1 MDSADTKFHTP
12 RKERLEKIARGV
24 RNKLTFRHLWRT
36 IRRFLPIINWLPQ
49 YEWKRSFFGDLS
61 GGLTMAVFAV
71 PRGIAQASIT
81 GVDPVYGLYTAIF
94 PSFIYIF
101 FGTSK
106 HNSLVADILSVQCSQ
121 PPYLSLHVII
131 ISTPI
136 SGGFVVLS
144 LMTRAAIE
152 KVMLMQASMNTW
164 DNSTTD
170 IFNTT
175 NPNHFAMPFEPD
187 GMNETDF
194 EFTNDEI
201 NANVWE
207 ASQDSVKPI
216 EVAATLVFL
225 SACIQ
230 VNLMNFSDNPLGTL
244 LITYFYLQILMG
256 ILRFE
261 HLTCYFSQ
269 QVMSG
274 FVVGGCVHVF
284 FAQIGDILGIQLE
297 KRAGPGYL
305 YYRVQDLFTHLN
317 ETKPATVTMSAM
329 SITFLLFG
337 KEILQPWLSQIF
349 LFPIPYDLI
358 LAIVAITATNFAELA
373 DRHQIIVVG
382 NIPTRFPPPS
392 LPRFDLLPSVCIDAL
407 SIAAIAVAIHVTV
420 AKIVEKRYEYN
431 IKCGQE
437 FYALGFVG
445 LLSSLFPVFP
455 VTSGFVRTVI
465 GKAVG
470 GCTQLTSLFSAL
482 ALVSVI
488 LYIGPALEYLP
499 KCVLASMIMVTMKSY
514 ILKFTELRKLWP
526 VFKIDCLIWIM
537 SMLLTICYD
546 MAEGL
551 ALAIAFA
558 LLTTIFRNQWLRWHV
573 LSKND
578 DGDFRETK
586 KRQLEF
592 IEGDTCIF
600 RLDGPLIFTSVD
612 RFVVT
617 LRECVKKWRQKHSQR
632 SFVTIEEMNRQ
643 CAQHMSISGFSQE
656 YGTEHEITDEE
667 QLEPGDS
674 NESNNK
680 RSSTSNVD
688 LAQRKPLKYEF
699 SLVIDCSGFP
709 YVDYLGL
716 DTIKKMYTELSRDGI
731 DVYLAEAREDL
742 RKMFEQTDF
751 YKVVDRAQ
759 LFTHLSDAVNASEEK
774 RKQSSVVLPDSQQIE
789 QQDSE
794 NDTKVVD
801 VVASDEAIVDLKL
814 QLAIGI

>member
-12 RKERLEKIARGV
+12 RKERLEKIVRGV

-94 PSFIYIF
+94 PSFMYIF

-106 HNSLVADILSVQCSQ
+106 HNSL
-121 PPYLSLHVII
+121 
-131 ISTPI
+131 
-136 SGGFVVLS
+136 GGFVVLS

-164 DNSTTD
+164 DNSTMD
-170 IFNTT
+170 IFNAT
-175 NPNHFAMPFEPD
+175 NPNHNLSTFPMPFEPD
-187 GMNETDF
+187 SMNETDF

-207 ASQDSVKPI
+207 ASQHSVKPI

-225 SACIQ
+225 SACI
-230 VNLMNFSDNPLGTL
+230 
-244 LITYFYLQILMG
+244 QILMG

-305 YYRVQDLFTHLN
+305 YYRVQDLLTHLN
-317 ETKPATVTMSAM
+317 ETKAATVTMSAM

-392 LPRFDLLPSVCIDAL
+392 LPRFDLLPSICIDAL

-431 IKCGQE
+431 IKCGQ
-437 FYALGFVG
+437 
-445 LLSSLFPVFP
+445 
-455 VTSGFVRTVI
+455 
-465 GKAVG
+465 
-470 GCTQLTSLFSAL
+470 
-482 ALVSVI
+482 
-488 LYIGPALEYLP
+488 
-499 KCVLASMIMVTMKSY
+499 
-514 ILKFTELRKLWP
+514 
-526 VFKIDCLIWIM
+526 
-537 SMLLTICYD
+537 
-546 MAEGL
+546 
-551 ALAIAFA
+551 
-558 LLTTIFRNQWLRWHV
+558 
-573 LSKND
+573 
-578 DGDFRETK
+578 
-586 KRQLEF
+586 
-592 IEGDTCIF
+592 
-600 RLDGPLIFTSVD
+600 
-612 RFVVT
+612 
-617 LRECVKKWRQKHSQR
+617 
-632 SFVTIEEMNRQ
+632 
-643 CAQHMSISGFSQE
+643 
-656 YGTEHEITDEE
+656 
-667 QLEPGDS
+667 
-674 NESNNK
+674 
-680 RSSTSNVD
+680 
-688 LAQRKPLKYEF
+688 
-699 SLVIDCSGFP
+699 
-709 YVDYLGL
+709 
-716 DTIKKMYTELSRDGI
+716 
-731 DVYLAEAREDL
+731 
-742 RKMFEQTDF
+742 
-751 YKVVDRAQ
+751 
-759 LFTHLSDAVNASEEK
+759 
-774 RKQSSVVLPDSQQIE
+774 
-789 QQDSE
+789 
-794 NDTKVVD
+794 
-801 VVASDEAIVDLKL
+801 
-814 QLAIGI
+814 